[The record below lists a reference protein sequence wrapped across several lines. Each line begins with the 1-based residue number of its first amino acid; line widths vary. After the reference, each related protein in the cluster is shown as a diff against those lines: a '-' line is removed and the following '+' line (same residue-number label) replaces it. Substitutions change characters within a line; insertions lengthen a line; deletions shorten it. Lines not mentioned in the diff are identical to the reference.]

1 MSYYSPYS
9 NVQVPSQY
17 SPLPNQ
23 MQFPSPYSS
32 ISSPGISSSPQSRQN
47 TNVVWTQGVE
57 GAKSFN
63 VAPGSYMILLDSDT
77 DGVMYM
83 KSCDMVGKPSL
94 EIYDYKKRE
103 PQKQEAV
110 VAPSNPDYVLKKDF
124 EKFREEVKSYLKDR
138 ELKKHESIIP
148 ANDED
153 IPYGIRE
160 RS

>member
-1 MSYYSPYS
+1 MSYYPQFS
-9 NVQVPSQY
+9 NTQIPSQY
-17 SPLPNQ
+17 STIPNQ

-47 TNVVWTQGVE
+47 TNIVWTQGME

-63 VAPGSYMILLDSDT
+63 VAPGSSAILMDSDA
-77 DGVMYM
+77 DVFYI
-83 KSCDMVGKPSL
+83 KSCDSTGKPSL
-94 EIYDYKKRE
+94 EIFDYKKRE
-103 PQKQEAV
+103 PQKPVAT

-138 ELKKHESIIP
+138 EVNKHESIIP

-160 RS
+160 R